1 MMEEEKIKNKKSK
14 KYMIVVFLLILST
27 FQNKIAIFVLR
38 HFAASK
44 KRG

>member
-1 MMEEEKIKNKKSK
+1 MFSK
-14 KYMIVVFLLILST
+14 KTTGGIENESNWDRAAILST